1 MKNTTTIPTCLTLIP
16 IVLSVA
22 MTGCQNGK
30 GIKGVDN
37 CAEIPCG
44 AIPAGPGTHV
54 SQWQQSQVGK
64 AALDRGVFY
73 QADFISRTDTLSPA
87 AKKNLARMIQKG
99 TVGAVPL
106 FIEASE
112 EPQLDAA
119 RARTVASVL
128 SASGIPTSPDQIQ
141 IAYPTALGLDGFRA
155 QQVAGA
161 STGGASTGGASTGGA
176 GGRGN
181 GAGTGVGGGSTS
193 TSVTTFGGN

>member
-1 MKNTTTIPTCLTLIP
+1 M
-16 IVLSVA
+16 SHA
-22 MTGCQNGK
+22 
-30 GIKGVDN
+30 
-37 CAEIPCG
+37 
-44 AIPAGPGTHV
+44 
-54 SQWQQSQVGK
+54 
-64 AALDRGVFY
+64 
-73 QADFISRTDTLSPA
+73 LSPA
-87 AKKNLARMIQKG
+87 AKKNLARMIQKR
-99 TVGAVPL
+99 TIGAVPL

-119 RARTVASVL
+119 RARAVASVL

-161 STGGASTGGASTGGA
+161 STDGA

>member
-1 MKNTTTIPTCLTLIP
+1 MKNLTTIRMCL
-16 IVLSVA
+16 VLSATALLVA

-44 AIPAGPGTHV
+44 AIPAGPGAHV
-54 SQWQQSQVGK
+54 SQWQQAQVGK

-87 AKKNLARMIQKG
+87 AKKNLARMIQNG

-119 RARTVASVL
+119 RARAVASVL

-161 STGGASTGGASTGGA
+161 STGGA